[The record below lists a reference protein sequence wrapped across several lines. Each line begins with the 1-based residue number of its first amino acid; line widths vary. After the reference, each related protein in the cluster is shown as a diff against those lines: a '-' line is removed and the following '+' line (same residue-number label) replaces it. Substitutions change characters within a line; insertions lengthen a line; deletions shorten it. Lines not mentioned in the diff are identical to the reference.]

1 MHAPRGDFAHGWR
14 WGELLTTVA
23 LGAAI
28 LVAWRLPYAEVVA
41 YPFRLFATFVH
52 ELSHGLAAVVT
63 GGRFD
68 RFLVHADLSG
78 TAWSAGGIR
87 WIVASAGYVGCALA
101 GNVLVVLAARRVS
114 SRGLLVA
121 LGLALALACLA
132 FVRNPFGLVTGLALA
147 AALMFAGWRLAAG
160 WRDAFLLVL
169 AVQLVLDGFNS
180 LLDLVV
186 LSNDAAVHTDARTLA
201 ELSGLPAILWAVSW
215 SALSLAMLVVALRV
229 AYRGRAAS
237 PSGRGVTSS

>member
-23 LGAAI
+23 LGVLI

-52 ELSHGLAAVVT
+52 ELSHGLAAVAT
-63 GGRFD
+63 GGRFE

-101 GNVLVVLAARRVS
+101 GNVLIVLAARRVS
-114 SRGLLVA
+114 SRGLLVVI
-121 LGLALALACLA
+121 GLALALACLV
-132 FVRNPFGLVTGLALA
+132 FVRNAFGLATGLALA
-147 AALMFAGWRLAAG
+147 TALVLAGWRLAAG

-180 LLDLVV
+180 LLDLVM
-186 LSNDAAVHTDARTLA
+186 LAGDASVHTDARTLA
-201 ELSGLPAILWAVSW
+201 ELSGLPAILWALLW
-215 SALSLAMLVVALRV
+215 SALSLAMLVASLRV
-229 AYRGRAAS
+229 AYRGPRSTPPQRSVAS
-237 PSGRGVTSS
+237 S

>member
-1 MHAPRGDFAHGWR
+1 MYAPRGDFGHGWR

-23 LGAAI
+23 LGAAL
-28 LVAWRLPYAEVVA
+28 LVAWRLPYADAVA

-52 ELSHGLAAVVT
+52 ELSHGLAAVAT

-87 WIVASAGYVGCALA
+87 WIVASAGYVGSALA
-101 GNVLVVLAARRVS
+101 GNVLIVLAARRVS

-121 LGLALALACLA
+121 IGLALALACLF
-132 FVRNPFGLVTGLALA
+132 FVRNAFGLATGLALA
-147 AALMFAGWRLAAG
+147 VALVLAGWRLGAG

-186 LSNDAAVHTDARTLA
+186 LSGDASVHTDARTLA
-201 ELSGLPAILWAVSW
+201 ELSGLPAILWALLW
-215 SALSLAMLVVALRV
+215 SALSLAMLVASLRV
-229 AYRGRAAS
+229 AYRGPRAA
-237 PSGRGVTSS
+237 PLQRGVASS

>member
-1 MHAPRGDFAHGWR
+1 MYAPRGDFGHGWR

-23 LGAAI
+23 LGAAL
-28 LVAWRLPYAEVVA
+28 LVAWRLPYADAVA

-52 ELSHGLAAVVT
+52 ELSHGLAAVAT

-87 WIVASAGYVGCALA
+87 WIVASAGYVGSALA
-101 GNVLVVLAARRVS
+101 GNVLIVLAARRVS

-121 LGLALALACLA
+121 IGLALALACLF
-132 FVRNPFGLVTGLALA
+132 FVRNAFGLATGLALA
-147 AALMFAGWRLAAG
+147 VALVLAG
-160 WRDAFLLVL
+160 WRDVFLLVL

-186 LSNDAAVHTDARTLA
+186 LSEDAGVHTDARTLA
-201 ELSGLPAILWAVSW
+201 ELSGLPAILWALLW
-215 SALSLAMLVVALRV
+215 SALSLAMLIASLRV
-229 AYRGRAAS
+229 AYRGPRAA
-237 PSGRGVTSS
+237 PLQRGVASS